1 MQLVLNIY
9 DPQTKMIAKQYTA
22 ETIDIM
28 FGTIEDI
35 IDIIDI
41 EKLDDNMEWAKVIGV
56 GMKKLKPLL
65 KEVFTGVT
73 DDELKNTKIK
83 ELIPLFINIFKY
95 MMKEIKGLGSDSK
108 N

>member
-1 MQLVLNIY
+1 MQLLLNVY
-9 DPQTKMIAKQYTA
+9 DPQTKNIAKQYTA
-22 ETIDIM
+22 ETVDIM
-28 FGTIEDI
+28 FGTIEDV

-41 EKLDDNMEWAKVIGV
+41 DKLDDNMEWAKVIALS
-56 GMKKLKPLL
+56 MKKLKPLL

-73 DDELKNTKIK
+73 DEELKNTKIK

-95 MMKEIKGLGSDSK
+95 MVSEIKGLDDNSK